1 MTEALVD
8 LVARSGTL
16 VIFLSCFLSCLLLPI
31 PSSLLMLT
39 GGAFVASGDLVGWQ
53 VAGAAWLGAVLG
65 DQTGFRL
72 GRVGIAP
79 LDRLAAGHP
88 RRARLIDRG
97 RTLVDRRGGMGVF
110 LSTWLFAPLGPW
122 VNIIAGAAGLG
133 WLRFSLWDA
142 AGEAVWVGLYVGL
155 GYGFAAQIEI
165 VADMTGSISGLIA
178 AGAVALFLGLYLFRH
193 ADHGGQDRDA

>member
-8 LVARSGTL
+8 LVARYGAL

-79 LDRLAAGHP
+79 
-88 RRARLIDRG
+88 
-97 RTLVDRRGGMGVF
+97 
-110 LSTWLFAPLGPW
+110 
-122 VNIIAGAAGLG
+122 
-133 WLRFSLWDA
+133 
-142 AGEAVWVGLYVGL
+142 
-155 GYGFAAQIEI
+155 
-165 VADMTGSISGLIA
+165 
-178 AGAVALFLGLYLFRH
+178 
-193 ADHGGQDRDA
+193 

>member
-8 LVARSGTL
+8 LVARYGPL

-31 PSSLLMLT
+31 PSSLLMLA

-72 GRVGIAP
+72 GRVGTAP
-79 LDRLAAGHP
+79 LERLAAGRP
-88 RRARLIDRG
+88 RRARLIERG
-97 RTLVDRRGGMGVF
+97 RALVDQRGGLGVF

-122 VNIIAGAAGLG
+122 VNIVAGAAGLG
-133 WLRFSLWDA
+133 WLRFSVWDA

-155 GYGFAAQIEI
+155 GYGFAEQFEI
-165 VADMTGSISGLIA
+165 VADMAGSISGLVA
-178 AGAVALFLGLYLFRH
+178 AGAVALLLGLYLFRS
-193 ADHGGQDRDA
+193 ADLAAPAEE